1 MPQISTPEY
10 ERVPLRVHNFLAG
23 VQLHDVWA
31 IDLPCTR
38 SGITLDEFSRTASA
52 AIHTLAGRARAR
64 KHPSLLWSVSWLGS
78 RAGRNRMGN
87 FRNAPDNRRSLEIS
101 CARGHA
107 GRTFPRRV
115 PLRK

>member
-64 KHPSLLWSVSWLGS
+64 KHPSLLWSVSWLGP
-78 RAGRNRMGN
+78 RAGANHVG
-87 FRNAPDNRRSLEIS
+87 E
-101 CARGHA
+101 
-107 GRTFPRRV
+107 
-115 PLRK
+115 LRKTSDKRGSLKVPCGGRHA